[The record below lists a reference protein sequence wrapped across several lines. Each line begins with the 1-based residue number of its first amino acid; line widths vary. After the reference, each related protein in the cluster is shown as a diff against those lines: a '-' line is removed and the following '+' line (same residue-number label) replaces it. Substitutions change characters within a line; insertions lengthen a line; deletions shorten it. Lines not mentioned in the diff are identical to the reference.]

1 MTFLYPLDPKY
12 INPGNTAPSSEG
24 RNKNGGHYGK
34 VRKNLDGSNKYHSG
48 VDYMAP
54 IGSNIYSAGSG
65 KVIYSGYSKDLIPK

>member
-1 MTFLYPLDPKY
+1 MKT
-12 INPGNTAPSSEG
+12 E
-24 RNKNGGHYGK
+24 GHYGW
-34 VRKNLDGSNKYHSG
+34 VRDGGGKYHAG